1 MSLTVVGSFPL
12 GAINIAAAGSVGITA
27 PVLGQF
33 DALLFGSFG
42 LGGLQSDVALQLNGA
57 LQAQLQLGLSIANP
71 LKTIQDTLTGLAGI
85 AASLTAAL
93 ALPIPSVQLTASLSA
108 SAAISATLAAKLG
121 GIQALM
127 AAAINVKLPAVD
139 FIASLAANLA
149 AGPVVVA
156 SWGYIGPTTT
166 LAQAGVDINA
176 AFSTGL
182 GGLVPGDTV
191 YGVLLVTKSVS
202 ASAAL
207 AATIKVT

>member
-1 MSLTVVGSFPL
+1 VSLTVLGSFPL
-12 GAINIAAAGSVGITA
+12 GGINLAAAAAVTTTA

-33 DALLFGSFG
+33 DSLLFSPLG

-57 LQAQLQLGLSIANP
+57 LQAQIQLGLSISNP
-71 LKTIQDTLTGLAGI
+71 LKTIQDTLNGLASI
-85 AASLTAAL
+85 AASLTL
-93 ALPIPSVQLTASLSA
+93 ALTLPLPAVQLTATLSA
-108 SAAISATLAAKLG
+108 SVAISATLAAKLG

-139 FIASLAANLA
+139 FIASLAANLS
-149 AGPVVVA
+149 AGPVVLA

-191 YGVLLVTKSVS
+191 YGVLMVTKSVS